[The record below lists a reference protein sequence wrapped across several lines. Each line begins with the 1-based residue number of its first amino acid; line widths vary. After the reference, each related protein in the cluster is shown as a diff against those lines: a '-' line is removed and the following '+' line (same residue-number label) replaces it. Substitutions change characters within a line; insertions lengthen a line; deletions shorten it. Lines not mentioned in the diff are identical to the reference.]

1 MCFCIFQATHFRSPL
16 LQQTENQVSSA
27 TAHQGQQAVT
37 DVIQQLLEL
46 SEPGPVENNQPQQPG
61 QQLNFAVGIN
71 RDILQVKGGVRS
83 ASHVSGFILTSILVK
98 FVLGI
103 FHGSIPYAFVSPERI
118 FKDLLNEYGVHQDS
132 FLYNFT
138 KNKIINTDCMT

>member
-1 MCFCIFQATHFRSPL
+1 MSYTSGHPCSGQLTDISDKGAEQVFIYAFHLLLQMYCCIFQATHFRSPL

-61 QQLNFAVGIN
+61 QQLNIAVGIN
-71 RDILQVKGGVRS
+71 RDILQVRAVCEKS
-83 ASHVSGFILTSILVK
+83 FTFQCFLSHCFYFSEICSQYF
-98 FVLGI
+98 
-103 FHGSIPYAFVSPERI
+103 
-118 FKDLLNEYGVHQDS
+118 Q
-132 FLYNFT
+132 
-138 KNKIINTDCMT
+138 

>member
-1 MCFCIFQATHFRSPL
+1 MYCYIFQATHFRSPL

-61 QQLNFAVGIN
+61 QQLNIAVGIN
-71 RDILQVKGGVRS
+71 RDILQVRAVCENS
-83 ASHVSGFILTSILVK
+83 FI
-98 FVLGI
+98 
-103 FHGSIPYAFVSPERI
+103 
-118 FKDLLNEYGVHQDS
+118 
-132 FLYNFT
+132 FLSRFYFSE
-138 KNKIINTDCMT
+138 ICSQYFQW